1 MNTNTIHC
9 SLLAVTAAGLFALDL
24 HAAPG
29 DLDSLDP
36 AIGGFSVQG
45 TAAVYATAV
54 QRDGK
59 IIIGGAFTSVLGVPR
74 NDVARLNADG
84 TLDPSFNLNLD
95 TRVAEVDAVA
105 LQPDG
110 KVLLGGVG
118 VSGASFIA
126 RFNVDGMLDAGF
138 DPKPNGTVY
147 SIAVQADGKV
157 VLGGFFTTLQPNGAA
172 TASAR
177 NYVARVNAD
186 GTLDAGFDPNAALY
200 VYSVAVQPDKKVLLG
215 GLFQSLQPNGAATA
229 TARHYVA
236 RVNADGTLD
245 TTFDPNP
252 NFYVHSLAEQAD
264 GKVVFGGDFTSVQ
277 PAGAP
282 TPRPASA

>member
-1 MNTNTIHC
+1 MNTNSIHC

-59 IIIGGAFTSVLGVPR
+59 IIFGGAFTSVLGVPR
-74 NDVARLNADG
+74 NDIARLNADG

-110 KVLLGGVG
+110 KV
-118 VSGASFIA
+118 
-126 RFNVDGMLDAGF
+126 
-138 DPKPNGTVY
+138 
-147 SIAVQADGKV
+147 
-157 VLGGFFTTLQPNGAA
+157 
-172 TASAR
+172 
-177 NYVARVNAD
+177 
-186 GTLDAGFDPNAALY
+186 
-200 VYSVAVQPDKKVLLG
+200 
-215 GLFQSLQPNGAATA
+215 
-229 TARHYVA
+229 
-236 RVNADGTLD
+236 
-245 TTFDPNP
+245 
-252 NFYVHSLAEQAD
+252 
-264 GKVVFGGDFTSVQ
+264 
-277 PAGAP
+277 
-282 TPRPASA
+282 